1 MTQAREILKLIEE
14 ADPSDTAKLDELDA
28 KVWCYLNGHKFA
40 AVDMEG
46 DFGRGC
52 MIISDDGSIISAD
65 FAKGY
70 SDVIDIPKY
79 TRSRDALKQIR
90 PAGWYLTLMIDY
102 LGKAS
107 YRMSKSG
114 IEFHSAPYFQE
125 ERLAE
130 LHANIIAIDH
140 ERSQP

>member
-1 MTQAREILKLIEE
+1 MEILKSIETVDHTNE
-14 ADPSDTAKLDELDA
+14 SAMIRLNDEVYEWLLTIYPDIQ
-28 KVWCYLNGHKFA
+28 Y
-40 AVDMEG
+40 
-46 DFGRGC
+46 GRYV
-52 MIISDDGSIISAD
+52 
-65 FAKGY
+65 F
-70 SDVIDIPKY
+70 
-79 TRSRDALKQIR
+79 SRDALKQIR
-90 PAGWYLTLMIDY
+90 PSGWYLTLMIDY